1 MEDRALKTRTKIL
14 IMVAAAIGYFWLQQR
29 LGVPAAPSH
38 PPTQTELQAAYQD
51 FNQMYFR
58 DRLPHDVVIDF
69 AESSAMASTVKMADG
84 RFHIAF
90 NERYNQSIRQARE
103 TLLHEDC
110 HIKTWRSLDEM
121 TPEEILTN
129 QHGRRWRSCMLQLDM
144 QGAFRRE
151 IIDYYEEN

>member
-1 MEDRALKTRTKIL
+1 MKTRTKIL
-14 IMVAAAIGYFWLQQR
+14 IVIVAALLYFIAEQR
-29 LGVPAAPSH
+29 LAPKTSDYTPH
-38 PPTQTELQAAYQD
+38 QSDLELAYKD

-58 DRLPHDVVIDF
+58 DRLPKDVVIDF
-69 AESSAMASTVKMADG
+69 AESNMMATTAKMSDG

-103 TLLHEDC
+103 TELHEMC
-110 HIKTWRSLDEM
+110 HIATWRALSEM
-121 TPEEILTN
+121 TSEEILTN